1 METFHTV
8 LSDLTLE
15 YDTESEI
22 ALCFHTAPPQIRQ
35 IACFC
40 ESLWSIEFWTKVY
53 LMLSEAFQTF
63 TSETAS
69 FYNHCEDVGL

>member
-22 ALCFHTAPPQIRQ
+22 ALCFHTAPLQIRQ

-40 ESLWSIEFWTKVY
+40 ESL
-53 LMLSEAFQTF
+53 
-63 TSETAS
+63 
-69 FYNHCEDVGL
+69 